1 LAHKTCRRGFDVVFT
16 DTHKQLHHLQAGWA
30 DGTYDKRPALH
41 IRINLLVIDDF
52 GLNSIQ
58 RPATL
63 NQYDVINKRHERR
76 SILLTSNRDPAE
88 WATCLVDPLIA
99 FAGLDRL
106 SNQVHVLIITGASA
120 EPRDIFGLVGGGLG
134 GHPRPP
140 PTTTFQPSCL
150 WLH

>member
-1 LAHKTCRRGFDVVFT
+1 MLSSPILTSSCITCKPGGRTARMTNGPLCTSV
-16 DTHKQLHHLQAGWA
+16 
-30 DGTYDKRPALH
+30 
-41 IRINLLVIDDF
+41 
-52 GLNSIQ
+52 SIYWSSTTS
-58 RPATL
+58 ATL